1 MGYPM
6 TYPRVIKRNHLVG
19 GYSVEPNT
27 YPAQRLIAGDL
38 RRFEQDARD
47 DRYGQQIA
55 DAAGVPL
62 EIAQRVLTAL
72 FTDCGHT
79 QEHR

>member
-1 MGYPM
+1 M
-6 TYPRVIKRNHLVG
+6 TYPRVINRNHLIG

-47 DRYGQQIA
+47 NRYGQQIA

-62 EIAQRVLTAL
+62 EVAQRVLTAL

-79 QEHR
+79 QEPK